1 MFPYLLAEYVCAH
14 TKQIFWM
21 YVAVNTIF
29 FQNMLLCIVIDA
41 FYEAS
46 NLGKAAPMVQEDI
59 RFCCHHYKFGLKH
72 LSFYDECATASRKK
86 KKDQRMK
93 EHEETLKEMRDETI
107 EEMGGI
113 TTSVSS
119 SFNSNN
125 PLKTSSPRK
134 KTRNSR
140 RKKTSTRREMTNIR
154 RKSEAE
160 RIQEVLKMFQKSE
173 AEHDVETPRKHQTTT
188 HKGLKPRTF
197 ISQTTVDMVLT
208 LQAKRQDRRYKKTKS
223 DEFTKEEIIEAENI
237 FCFPFIAIYSVFKV
251 LLRPLKEV
259 YEGTGMSDP
268 HDALLAVA
276 EHSAFKGEVLPNGEG
291 ASQAPVKYETTIA
304 QVCYNLQ
311 MQQVHPWIIDRI
323 AVRLENLVRGGA
335 ETPMRELRVTPVVLR
350 ARTKYDA
357 FNSKAEFDRIS
368 EQLADLVAAQP
379 GAAHREKLLNLDE
392 KREGLRP
399 YEIYKDGSA
408 RDCLSVE
415 IDKMQRAVEIAEVVR
430 DVIGAIGTPRQGVE
444 HGAAWRAKIDVQ
456 TKGMTDAARC
466 RWLEAQLIGTN
477 YRHGSDGATV
487 REGEIP
493 RTLRSSGGPP
503 PQRPTVKPQPASKQA
518 RMNAAASGVTAE
530 STFMT
535 RGDDGRGAAPPPAP
549 GRVPRLP
556 GPGAVSPPP
565 AVVHPRGWSE
575 HEHEGDTYYNND
587 YTGETTFTK
596 PTLPAAPEGWSVHVH
611 GDEGHHYYQHDADDG
626 GTHWHHPHD
635 DASSDDY

>member
-1 MFPYLLAEYVCAH
+1 
-14 TKQIFWM
+14 M

-160 RIQEVLKMFQKSE
+160 RIQEVLKMFQNSE
-173 AEHDVETPRKHQTTT
+173 AEHDVEEPASRKHQTTT

-223 DEFTKEEIIEAENI
+223 DDFTKEEMIEAENI
-237 FCFPFIAIYSVFKV
+237 FCFPFIAIYSVIKV

-368 EQLADLVAAQP
+368 EKLAT
-379 GAAHREKLLNLDE
+379 LLRRRKPLTLDE
-392 KREGLRP
+392 KHKDLNP

-477 YRHGSDGATV
+477 FRHGSDGATV

-518 RMNAAASGVTAE
+518 RMNAAEGEVAPNGWTVEFSKEHNANFYRNIKTKKKVWDRPEEDVSEGGVLE
-530 STFMT
+530 EEQQKKT
-535 RGDDGRGAAPPPAP
+535 RRKKM
-549 GRVPRLP
+549 
-556 GPGAVSPPP
+556 
-565 AVVHPRGWSE
+565 RGWSTISQ
-575 HEHEGDTYYNND
+575 GAKSAPYFRND
-587 YTGETTFTK
+587 HTGETTWDE
-596 PTLPAAPEGWSVHVH
+596 PTLPAAPEGWSVHAH
-611 GDEGHHYYQHDADDG
+611 GDEGHHYFQEDADG
-626 GTHWHHPHD
+626 GATQWHHPHD
-635 DASSDDY
+635 EAPPSGGHC